1 MLRRQNNE
9 ENNENFDA
17 GLVKSMHPQRK
28 VTSPFNPTPHPNH
41 VSTWIGF
48 NAAQV
53 NGDGVALTLC
63 HRYGL
68 QKLENNEYKCNLFM
82 RHGMAQKSVNKLF
95 QSMWHTQGNRCSL
108 ADAGEAAQQSI
119 FTGTN
124 ASKAG
129 NVGMVGVSMAIL
141 MLTKSLRNNGYNMM
155 DKCILL
161 ADYWGANE

>member
-53 NGDGVALTLC
+53 NGDGVTLTYC
-63 HRYGL
+63 
-68 QKLENNEYKCNLFM
+68 LFM
-82 RHGMAQKSVNKLF
+82 ACEIAKYMNIMKTFFAIH
-95 QSMWHTQGNRCSL
+95 
-108 ADAGEAAQQSI
+108 EAHA
-119 FTGTN
+119 
-124 ASKAG
+124 
-129 NVGMVGVSMAIL
+129 
-141 MLTKSLRNNGYNMM
+141 R
-155 DKCILL
+155 
-161 ADYWGANE
+161 